1 MRIFPIIRGDS
12 VPCFSPGPCE
22 QTGIMLLDNIA
33 PVMHALTCM
42 QEMPAPAPGTA
53 NRSEE
58 RIRGICDDDEKRLSQ
73 SPTASLPGDAAPARV
88 TTGKKTSSKLHSD
101 AVPDWIDFAGADD
114 AADSPRGA
122 STAAAAETKR
132 HVDREEKAGKW
143 EWNGY
148 DYVWVVG
155 AVPDRNA
162 PDTGKERA
170 ASASEVDRPGRSI
183 NQPIVLEEAVE
194 ETAQLLHRSSSSSSL
209 EQLAP
214 SARKRT
220 YGTAAVRSG
229 GFGSDRGSKSSATSQ
244 DSTYSALVAPVASL
258 LRASSTAA
266 PLRAPSGFAARV
278 LVKPRIGAGHPTTA
292 KVVADRDAPAAA
304 LLVAADQQPASAVS
318 GGGWRAKRKFAS
330 SS

>member
-1 MRIFPIIRGDS
+1 
-12 VPCFSPGPCE
+12 
-22 QTGIMLLDNIA
+22 MLLDNIA

-53 NRSEE
+53 NRSE
-58 RIRGICDDDEKRLSQ
+58 RVRGICDDDEKRLSQ

-101 AVPDWIDFAGADD
+101 AVPDWIDFAAADD
-114 AADSPRGA
+114 TAVSPRGA
-122 STAAAAETKR
+122 SAAAPSESKT
-132 HVDREEKAGKW
+132 HVGREENAGKW

-148 DYVWVVG
+148 DYVWVVA
-155 AVPDRNA
+155 AVPDRYA

-183 NQPIVLEEAVE
+183 NQPIVPEEAVE
-194 ETAQLLHRSSSSSSL
+194 ETAQPLHRSSDSSSL
-209 EQLAP
+209 EKLAP

-220 YGTAAVRSG
+220 YGTAAARSG
-229 GFGSDRGSKSSATSQ
+229 CFASDRGSKSSASSQ
-244 DSTYSALVAPVASL
+244 GSTYSALVAPVTSL
-258 LRASSTAA
+258 LRAPSTAA
-266 PLRAPSGFAARV
+266 PLRAPSGFAASV